1 MSVKQSDYEILLAE
15 YSNRSS
21 VIPLLK
27 QHRPY
32 LEMIPS
38 MRRASESVVTIPL
51 PVAKIRY
58 HKQMNNDSFVTTN
71 YMEAQMLSC
80 DIAILMCDPEWK
92 IKLGVEILIFIHKP
106 NEDLSHF
113 LGRWRETQV
122 LLAHDYEW
130 LMPRC
135 DEHMLSEGAAQI
147 YPFFVLFEN
156 SPERIK
162 KGLQGACLPFV
173 IQTPELFKQE
183 EKMELTVDNC

>member
-15 YSNRSS
+15 YSNRIS

-38 MRRASESVVTIPL
+38 MRRASESVITIPL
-51 PVAKIRY
+51 PVARIRY
-58 HKQMNNDSFVTTN
+58 QKQTNNNNLATTT
-71 YMEAQMLSC
+71 YSQAQILPC

-92 IKLGVEILIFIHKP
+92 IKLGVEIMIFIHQP
-106 NEDLSHF
+106 DEDLSHF
-113 LGRWRETQV
+113 LYRWRKTQV
-122 LLAHDYEW
+122 LLAQDYEW
-130 LMPRC
+130 LMPTG
-135 DEHMLSEGAAQI
+135 DEHMLSEGGAEI

-173 IQTPELFKQE
+173 VQTPELFKQE
-183 EKMELTVDNC
+183 EKLELTIDN